1 MQKGY
6 VKLISD
12 LKDSILQSRY
22 KAASLANREMLLLY
36 YRVGLK
42 LSDKVNQER
51 WGSSIIQNISK
62 DLQNE
67 LPGLRGFSYRNLKKM
82 QQFAEEYPIL
92 PLATAEIDKEANA
105 ERITHH
111 TSSGLQTDKLK
122 KLIVSEFKSMEN
134 FIEDIFLKIGF
145 THHLLLINKCKNITE
160 RLFYFT
166 KIIEN
171 QWSVVLLEHHIE
183 NNLYKQKGKLI
194 NNFDKTLPKEIQK
207 HANDTFKGEYLLDF
221 INIDEDDD
229 ERILEKEI
237 VKNIRKFIMSIGTE
251 KLFKIYPSVFLCGNM
266 KPNFVKFHLNGTT
279 IRIKFA
285 SLCFNLHS

>member
-51 WGSSIIQNISK
+51 WGSSIIQNISE

-92 PLATAEIDKEANA
+92 PSLTAELDKSTNTEQ
-105 ERITHH
+105 ITH
-111 TSSGLQTDKLK
+111 SISFKSQINKLK
-122 KLIVSEFKSMEN
+122 ELIISEFKSMES
-134 FIEDIFLKIGF
+134 FIENIFLKIGF
-145 THHLLLINKCKNITE
+145 THHMLLID
-160 RLFYFT
+160 
-166 KIIEN
+166 IIVT
-171 QWSVVLLEHHIE
+171 QYV
-183 NNLYKQKGKLI
+183 
-194 NNFDKTLPKEIQK
+194 FDLVSGIC
-207 HANDTFKGEYLLDF
+207 N
-221 INIDEDDD
+221 
-229 ERILEKEI
+229 
-237 VKNIRKFIMSIGTE
+237 
-251 KLFKIYPSVFLCGNM
+251 
-266 KPNFVKFHLNGTT
+266 
-279 IRIKFA
+279 
-285 SLCFNLHS
+285 

>member
-51 WGSSIIQNISK
+51 WGSSIIQNISQ

-92 PLATAEIDKEANA
+92 PLATAEL
-105 ERITHH
+105 
-111 TSSGLQTDKLK
+111 GK
-122 KLIVSEFKSMEN
+122 KS
-134 FIEDIFLKIGF
+134 
-145 THHLLLINKCKNITE
+145 
-160 RLFYFT
+160 
-166 KIIEN
+166 
-171 QWSVVLLEHHIE
+171 
-183 NNLYKQKGKLI
+183 
-194 NNFDKTLPKEIQK
+194 
-207 HANDTFKGEYLLDF
+207 
-221 INIDEDDD
+221 
-229 ERILEKEI
+229 
-237 VKNIRKFIMSIGTE
+237 
-251 KLFKIYPSVFLCGNM
+251 
-266 KPNFVKFHLNGTT
+266 
-279 IRIKFA
+279 
-285 SLCFNLHS
+285 